1 MPLFYRIVQEGWAD
15 SAFDGE
21 GARLYGG
28 RWNSPGVPAVYLAES
43 RALAALEILVHASR
57 EALRL
62 DWIVIELD
70 VPDSLIDKVPPSR
83 LPENWRFQ
91 PASPQAQTFGSR
103 WLRDVRNLALLLPS
117 VVIPDEKSLL
127 LNPKHPAMR
136 NLKPGKPR
144 PFSFDPRL
152 ADAP

>member
-1 MPLFYRIVQEGWAD
+1 MPLFYRIVQENRAD

-43 RALAALEILVHASR
+43 RALAALEILVHAPR

-62 DWIVIELD
+62 NWIVIELE
-70 VPDSLIDKVPPSR
+70 VPDSLIDRV
-83 LPENWRFQ
+83 
-91 PASPQAQTFGSR
+91 PASKLPGSWRLQPSSQQAQAFGTR
-103 WLRDVRNLALLLPS
+103 WLRDFRNLALLLPS
-117 VVIPDEKSLL
+117 IVIPEENSLL
-127 LNPKHPAMR
+127 LNPKDPAMSGM
-136 NLKPGKPR
+136 KPGKHK

-152 ADAP
+152 AV